1 MYPKDVVKES
11 SLVVKE
17 TLGDLRRLC
26 ISTLDTGNAGQDHR
40 ESISPKSPKP
50 EFRVQGLGFRSIS

>member
-1 MYPKDVVKES
+1 MKES

>member
-1 MYPKDVVKES
+1 MKES

-40 ESISPKSPKP
+40 ESISPKSPKSPKP